1 MLPAMAPWMWA
12 ALVGGGTSAA
22 TGYMSGNRG
31 DDLWKDALIGAVMG
45 GATSGLGSMFQGSQ
59 AAAAEAAKTAAA
71 TGQTAGR
78 FGSLNK
84 ELFQKAAEGSAKVPW
99 KHIKNKAIGQALD
112 PFGASAGE
120 LGKYAYLTT
129 PTAAMMGQMAFGSKP
144 KLDPRKQFAPPFNVH
159 YGRDPEQYGFGDWF
173 DPDRVK
179 EGYTEESMDYP
190 YYYPRMAKGGIATPD
205 PDSQRGDWENWFLNM
220 EGRGPFSGSATPKPG
235 TSDIGDWKDWFLK
248 EGRRGYQ
255 TGGLPAALGA
265 GLGGSQ
271 EGTTDAIQSLLAEYY
286 NQEEQVFDDE
296 TIQALIEQVL
306 SQQTGQY
313 QPMSGIA
320 GQLQGMTQQY
330 AGQQPQQP
338 QQQPGGY
345 NYGGDVRR
353 NYQEGAFGEDMLA
366 SGDLDMRP
374 GGESVGPGSGTSD
387 DIPAMLSDGE
397 FVMTSEAVEG
407 AGGGDREMGAQ
418 RMMNMMKNFEG
429 GGLPSLQSQGLGA
442 PEEMMSEESITEMGP
457 QGMMSESMMEEEII

>member
-1 MLPAMAPWMWA
+1 MNPMLLA
-12 ALVGGGTSAA
+12 ALIGGGTSVA

-45 GATSGLGSMFQGSQ
+45 GATSGLGSLFQGSQ
-59 AAAAEAAKTAAA
+59 AATAAGKTAAMTPLEIAEAAMKNPTTTQSMVGHMPTSITKNVTTKAMEDAAKKKAAA
-71 TGQTAGR
+71 DALKQ
-78 FGSLNK
+78 
-84 ELFQKAAEGSAKVPW
+84 PW
-99 KHIKNKAIGQALD
+99 KHTQYPKLGQALD
-112 PFGASAGE
+112 PFGASAGD

-144 KLDPRKQFAPPFNVH
+144 KLDPKKQFVPPFNVH
-159 YGRDPEQYGFGDWF
+159 YGRDPGAYGFGDWF
-173 DPDRVK
+173 DEDAIK
-179 EGYTEESMDYP
+179 ERYEEGSMDYP
-190 YYYPRMAKGGIATPD
+190 YYYPEMAQGGEV
-205 PDSQRGDWENWFLNM
+205 RG
-220 EGRGPFSGSATPKPG
+220 
-235 TSDIGDWKDWFLK
+235 
-248 EGRRGYQ
+248 GYQ
-255 TGGLPAALGA
+255 EGGLPAALGA

-306 SQQTGQY
+306 SQQTSQY

-330 AGQQPQQP
+330 TNPQPQQS
-338 QQQPGGY
+338 QQPGGY

-353 NYQEGAFGEDMLA
+353 HYQEGAFGEDMLA

-374 GGESVGPGSGTSD
+374 GGESVGPGTGTSD

-442 PEEMMSEESITEMGP
+442 PEEMMAEESVTEMGP

>member
-1 MLPAMAPWMWA
+1 MPIPAWMLA
-12 ALVGGGTSAA
+12 ALVGGGTSTA
-22 TGYMSGNRG
+22 TGYMRGNRG

-45 GATSGLGSMFQGSQ
+45 AGTSGLGSLFQGSQ
-59 AAAAEAAKTAAA
+59 AAAAEAAQTAAV
-71 TGQTAGR
+71 TGGKLNLSQTTKD
-78 FGSLNK
+78 LITK
-84 ELFQKAAEGSAKVPW
+84 KAATAKGIPW
-99 KHIKNKAIGQALD
+99 RHIKNKSLGKALD
-112 PFGASAGE
+112 PFGASGGD

-129 PTAAMMGQMAFGSKP
+129 PAAGMTGQMMFGDAP
-144 KLDPRKQFAPPFNVH
+144 KMDPKKQFVPPFNVH
-159 YGRDPEQYGFGDWF
+159 YGRDPGAYGFGDWF
-173 DPDRVK
+173 DEDAIKGRYE
-179 EGYTEESMDYP
+179 EGSMDYP
-190 YYYPRMAKGGIATPD
+190 YYYPEMAQGGMATPD
-205 PDSQRGDWENWFLNM
+205 PGSQRGDWEDWFLNM
-220 EGRGPFSGSATPKPG
+220 EGRGPFAGSATPKPN
-235 TSDIGDWKDWFLK
+235 TADMGDWKDWFLK

-255 TGGLPAALGA
+255 EGGLPAALGA

-353 NYQEGAFGEDMLA
+353 HYQEGAFGEDMLA

-374 GGESVGPGSGTSD
+374 GGESVGPGTGTSD

-442 PEEMMSEESITEMGP
+442 PEEMMAEESVMEMGP
-457 QGMMSESMMEEEII
+457 QGMMSESMMEEEIV